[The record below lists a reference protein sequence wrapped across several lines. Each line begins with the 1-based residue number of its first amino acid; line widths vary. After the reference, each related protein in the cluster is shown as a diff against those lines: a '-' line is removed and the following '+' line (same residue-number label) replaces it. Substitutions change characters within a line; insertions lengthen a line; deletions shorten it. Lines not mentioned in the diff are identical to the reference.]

1 MMNDEQVGSSTPDP
15 GSGTSQPSPSA
26 GDQPV
31 EIDLNPWVGQEG
43 GVDSARNMMPN
54 PEVETTVLAALEE
67 HRAE

>member
-1 MMNDEQVGSSTPDP
+1 MSDEPVGSSTPDP

-43 GVDSARNMMPN
+43 GVDSAP
-54 PEVETTVLAALEE
+54 T
-67 HRAE
+67 